1 VQLAAQRAAARGAAA
16 ALTSHAERAVQ
27 KGADLADAAEN
38 PPALVAGQSR
48 STHSGSIHTS
58 NDKKPISDLAR
69 KNKSSKPGIT
79 RENQSE
85 WGLHKI
91 RKNALHRCPRFAAVK
106 GTLLNASR
114 SGRRA
119 WRSTAAREDPG
130 NRERGASL
138 RPDRGLGYDN
148 RWSREEPG
156 GGREH
161 TQVLPRPIGPP
172 PREGRWG
179 PCRVVVFPCSF
190 RPALILLTYAS
201 GPADRTVLTAPRPS
215 RYNSP
220 FLTVAR
226 FVTVDVVGRLSGEIS
241 CTQSSAVAG
250 SSIA

>member
-91 RKNALHRCPRFAAVK
+91 RKNALHRCPF
-106 GTLLNASR
+106 R
-114 SGRRA
+114 SGEGHSLERVPFRPEGLEEYRRA
-119 WRSTAAREDPG
+119 GGSGQQGAGGQPTARQGSRLRQQVEQGRTRGRKGAHPGPSSTHWATSSRRSMGTVQSG
-130 NRERGASL
+130 
-138 RPDRGLGYDN
+138 GL
-148 RWSREEPG
+148 P
-156 GGREH
+156 
-161 TQVLPRPIGPP
+161 
-172 PREGRWG
+172 
-179 PCRVVVFPCSF
+179 
-190 RPALILLTYAS
+190 LL
-201 GPADRTVLTAPRPS
+201 LPS
-215 RYNSP
+215 RPHSLDVRQRAGGPDGFDSP
-220 FLTVAR
+220 
-226 FVTVDVVGRLSGEIS
+226 
-241 CTQSSAVAG
+241 SAK
-250 SSIA
+250 SL